1 MDMPKIERAVP
12 PYMQVVTHIRGQIT
26 SGELSPGDL
35 LPPDR
40 ALAEEWGISRATAQK
55 VVTVLKTEGLVESV
69 QGSGTRVAR
78 TTPLHHNGYDRALSV
93 RRTGRIYSTG
103 EYARITSAGLEPA
116 PTEVAEALGIAEGA
130 PAIRRIRVTYSAEN
144 IALSMSTSWLD
155 GALSST
161 APALV
166 STERIIEGTWHYLE
180 TRTGRS
186 VVTGQDRISVRLATD
201 EEAELL
207 SLAQPAPVKVTET
220 TLRDENGVTLEYG
233 VSTTGGRESIYDYN
247 V

>member
-1 MDMPKIERAVP
+1 MPKIERAVA

-26 SGELSPGDL
+26 SGELAPGDL

-40 ALAEEWGISRATAQK
+40 ALAAEWGISRATAQK
-55 VVTVLKTEGLVESV
+55 VITVLKTEGLVETA

-78 TTPLHHNGYDRALSV
+78 TVPLHHSGYDRALSV
-93 RRTGRIYSTG
+93 RRTGKIYSEG

-116 PTEVAEALGIAEGA
+116 PAEVAAALGIAEGA
-130 PAIRRIRVTYSAEN
+130 PAIRRVRVTYSAQDV
-144 IALSMSTSWLD
+144 ALSMSTSWLD
-155 GALSST
+155 GALSSA

-166 STERIIEGTWHYLE
+166 STERIREGSWHYLE

-186 VVTGQDRISVRLATD
+186 VVGAQDRISVRLATK

-207 SLAQPAPVKVTET
+207 ALELPAAVKVTKT
-220 TLRDENGVTLEYG
+220 TLRDEDGLTVEFG
-233 VSTTGGRESIYDYN
+233 VSVTGGRESVYDYA

>member
-1 MDMPKIERAVP
+1 MPKVERSIP
-12 PYMQVVTHIRGQIT
+12 PYMQVVTHLRGQIT

-55 VVTVLKTEGLVESV
+55 VVTVLKAEGLVETV

-78 TTPLHHNGYDRALSV
+78 TAPLHHSGYDRALSV
-93 RRTGRIYSTG
+93 RRTGRIYSEG

-116 PTEVAEALGIAEGA
+116 PADVAAALGIAEGA
-130 PAIRRIRVTYSAEN
+130 PAIRRIRVTYSAQDV
-144 IALSMSTSWLD
+144 ALSMSTSWLD
-155 GALSST
+155 GALSAS

-166 STERIIEGTWHYLE
+166 STERIREGSWHYLE

-186 VVTGQDRISVRLATD
+186 VVSGQDRISVRLATD

-207 SLAQPAPVKVTET
+207 ALEQPAAVKVTKT
-220 TLRDENGVTLEYG
+220 VLRDEDGVTLEYG
-233 VSTTGGRESIYDYN
+233 VSVTEGRESIYDYS